1 MRISE
6 NDTWL
11 SAPGFMVLTMVWM
24 NGVQLLSPSAER
36 TTRMA
41 GRSIITSAISK
52 RCINSG
58 SSRKFAV
65 STSTCSAGSALAPPF
80 NPTSWKET

>member
-6 NDTWL
+6 NDNWF
-11 SAPGFMVLTMVWM
+11 SAPGFMVRVSVSMK
-24 NGVQLLSPSAER
+24 GVQLLWPSAAR
-36 TTRMA
+36 MTRIC

-52 RCINSG
+52 RRSNSG

-65 STSTCSAGSALAPPF
+65 RTSTPSAASPAPPPLR
-80 NPTSWKET
+80 PTS

>member
-11 SAPGFMVLTMVWM
+11 SAPGFIVRAMVWM
-24 NGVQLLSPSAER
+24 KGVQLLSPSAV
-36 TTRMA
+36 RMTWIC

-52 RCINSG
+52 RCSSSG
-58 SSRKFAV
+58 SSRRFAV
-65 STSTCSAGSALAPPF
+65 STSTRSAGSSVPPF
-80 NPTSWKET
+80 SPTSWNET